1 MQSESALLETLIEI
15 KIQLAKISSSQEH
28 FLARFEEHLKD
39 DKELA
44 MRVSGIEAKLHWAAG
59 AIALFVG
66 FFSLISN
73 FIIRKLT

>member
-1 MQSESALLETLIEI
+1 MQSPDALLETLIEI
-15 KIQLAKISSSQEH
+15 KIQLAKISSNQEH
-28 FLARFEEHLKD
+28 FLNRFEEHLKD

-66 FFSLISN
+66 FFSLVTN
-73 FIIRKLT
+73 FVMRKLG